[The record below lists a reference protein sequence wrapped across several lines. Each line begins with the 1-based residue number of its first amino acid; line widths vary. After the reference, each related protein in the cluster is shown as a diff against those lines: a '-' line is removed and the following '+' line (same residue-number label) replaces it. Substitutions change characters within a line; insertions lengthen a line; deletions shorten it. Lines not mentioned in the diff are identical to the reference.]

1 MEPDKVYIIRWC
13 FVVSVMVISPYRCI
27 MNLYRNITRLLK
39 KHTSFKDHLTGCRY
53 SRLERFDNILRNS
66 LRFLSK
72 ELKMKRTKEGNLK
85 TDTGTIHK
93 RRENICIFIF

>member
-1 MEPDKVYIIRWC
+1 MKCICIKKDTESKSNEMEADKVYIIRWC

-72 ELKMKRTKEGNLK
+72 ELKMERTK
-85 TDTGTIHK
+85 
-93 RRENICIFIF
+93 